1 MVNHHITG
9 RQNHSPKQQPSQ
21 MNAAVNAIRHN
32 QRQMMTA
39 VFKIIQRSPS
49 MIRAPQM
56 GTMTQT
62 QQFSS
67 QQQREMDE
75 AILSELVKQLSLI
88 TQQISIQQQREMNE
102 AILSELV
109 KQLSLITQQQQSVMN
124 EAIPSEQVLENFTGS
139 QILENTSGDH
149 GK

>member
-1 MVNHHITG
+1 MVNHHIIG
-9 RQNHSPKQQPSQ
+9 RPNRSLKQQPSQ

-88 TQQISIQQQREMNE
+88 TQQISIQQQRDMNE

-109 KQLSLITQQQQSVMN
+109 KQLQQQSVMN
-124 EAIPSEQVLENFTGS
+124 EAIPSEQVFSENFTGN
-139 QILENTSGDH
+139 QILENTSDDH